1 MFQTVFEPMIVI
13 YDLDPYTVYDIEVE
27 ATNQFTTR
35 TAEDTLFGVER
46 EFRTLEGGEVC
57 SQYII
62 FSL

>member
-1 MFQTVFEPMIVI
+1 MIVI
-13 YDLDPYTVYDIEVE
+13 YDLDLYTVYDIEVE

-35 TAEDTLFGVER
+35 AVGEDTLFGVEE

-57 SQYII
+57 SQYIV

>member
-1 MFQTVFEPMIVI
+1 MIVI
-13 YDLDPYTVYDIEVE
+13 YDLDPYIVYDIEVE

-35 TAEDTLFGVER
+35 TVGEETLFGVER

-57 SQYII
+57 SQYIT

>member
-1 MFQTVFEPMIVI
+1 MIVI

>member
-1 MFQTVFEPMIVI
+1 MIVI
-13 YDLDPYTVYDIEVE
+13 YDLDPYTVYDIDVE
-27 ATNQFTTR
+27 ATNQFTLLGQGQ
-35 TAEDTLFGVER
+35 DTLFGVER